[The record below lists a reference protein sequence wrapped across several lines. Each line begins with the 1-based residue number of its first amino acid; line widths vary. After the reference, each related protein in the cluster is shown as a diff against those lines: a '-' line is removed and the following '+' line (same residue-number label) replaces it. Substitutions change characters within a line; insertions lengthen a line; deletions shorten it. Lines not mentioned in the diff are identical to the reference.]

1 MDWGYRDLLLG
12 SPLDRRGIGNVHE
25 ARRRAAKARAIAARR
40 HRQYALASLSADA
53 SVDALKLRRRREEGC
68 VSGPAS
74 IAVVEDDDG
83 FRPALVGLLSSLG
96 YSACGF
102 PSAEELIA
110 SHLESSYDCIITDIH
125 LAGMSG
131 IDLKCQLS
139 DRGLRVPVIMIT
151 ARSDPGL
158 EGRAAA
164 SGAVCL
170 LRKPFESSALVEHL
184 ERALGAA
191 SGPAGGAPSGI
202 SDRD

>member
-1 MDWGYRDLLLG
+1 LV
-12 SPLDRRGIGNVHE
+12 PIRRLTLCNIGD
-25 ARRRAAKARAIAARR
+25 
-40 HRQYALASLSADA
+40 SL
-53 SVDALKLRRRREEGC
+53 REEGC
-68 VSGPAS
+68 VSRAAS
-74 IAVVEDDDG
+74 IAVVEDDDS

-102 PSAEELIA
+102 PTAEELIA
-110 SHLESSYDCIITDIH
+110 SDPQSSYDCIITDIH
-125 LAGMSG
+125 LTGMSG

-139 DRGLRVPVIMIT
+139 NRGVRVPVIMIT

-184 ERALGAA
+184 ERALGA
-191 SGPAGGAPSGI
+191 
-202 SDRD
+202 RY